1 MPGVTLHIVLAERAL
16 SLWEGGAAPAPFAL
30 DDPVALN
37 AYRHGAVGPD
47 LGYFPGGDR
56 VLSDLAHCVRTGALT
71 RALLRTAA
79 TPAER
84 AFATGWLTHFLADA
98 LIHPLIGRAVGELLT
113 GSRETFVDGSSDLLG
128 HVRVE
133 VGLDAWYAR
142 RRPDVCG
149 RRLLPAFSEEEG
161 GFLARAYA
169 ATYGVRLPQPMFSRS
184 LGVSSRR
191 AGQALVILRLMGG
204 LLGPARGLAASALR
218 GALGAAYRS
227 RALRS
232 PTLAFL
238 NPVDPAAWLLD
249 EVERASGEH
258 SEGVLRHAAEGG
270 AALEDVNL
278 DTGRPLAGEE
288 GHLGTRRALDA
299 LGRLAA

>member
-1 MPGVTLHIVLAERAL
+1 MPGVTLHIVLADRAVR
-16 SLWEGGAAPAPFAL
+16 LWGEGAAPPPFDA

-71 RALLRTAA
+71 RTLLRSASTR
-79 TPAER
+79 AER
-84 AFATGWLTHFLADA
+84 GFATGWLTHFLADV

-142 RRPDVCG
+142 RHPEVCR
-149 RRLLPAFSEEEG
+149 RRLLPALPGEEG
-161 GFLARAYA
+161 AYLARAYA
-169 ATYGVRLPQPMFSRS
+169 STYGVRMPAPMFARS
-184 LGVSSRR
+184 LRVSSRR
-191 AGQALVILRLMGG
+191 TRQALRVLPLIGA
-204 LLGPARGLAASALR
+204 LLDPVHTPVASALR
-218 GALGAAYRS
+218 RALRAAYRS
-227 RALRS
+227 EALRS

-238 NPVDPAAWLLD
+238 NPVEPAAWLLD
-249 EVERASGEH
+249 AVERAAFAH
-258 SEGVLRHAAEGG
+258 AEGVLRHVSDSG
-270 AALEDVNL
+270 ATLEDVNL